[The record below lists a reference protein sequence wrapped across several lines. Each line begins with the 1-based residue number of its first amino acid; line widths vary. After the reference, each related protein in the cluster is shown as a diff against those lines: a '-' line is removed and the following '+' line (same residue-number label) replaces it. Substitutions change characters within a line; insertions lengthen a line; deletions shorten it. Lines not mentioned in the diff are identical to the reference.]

1 LFILQKTLP
10 SLTGI
15 TGTQY
20 SNVHAASN
28 NPGDYLRPSR
38 LEIYLDPD
46 QRINV
51 TKSRFGNP
59 QHPSVPATN
68 ITNDPDL
75 SIKPS
80 PQNKRLAYGDNFTHF
95 PNI

>member
-1 LFILQKTLP
+1 M
-10 SLTGI
+10 TGI

-20 SNVHAASN
+20 SNVHATTN

-51 TKSRFGNP
+51 PKARFGNS
-59 QHPSVPATN
+59 QHPGVSTTN
-68 ITNDPDL
+68 VINDPDL
-75 SIKPS
+75 SIKP
-80 PQNKRLAYGDNFTHF
+80 PQQTKRLAYGDNYTHF

>member
-1 LFILQKTLP
+1 
-10 SLTGI
+10 LTGI
-15 TGTQY
+15 TGTQFT
-20 SNVHAASN
+20 SVHTTSN

-51 TKSRFGNP
+51 TKTRFGNS
-59 QHPSVPATN
+59 QHPNVSTTN
-68 ITNDPDL
+68 ATNDPDS

-80 PQNKRLAYGDNFTHF
+80 PQTKRLAYGDNFTHF

>member
-1 LFILQKTLP
+1 M
-10 SLTGI
+10 GI

-20 SNVHAASN
+20 STVHPTSN

-46 QRINV
+46 QRVNV
-51 TKSRFGNP
+51 TKTRFGHS
-59 QHPSVPATN
+59 QHPSVSTTN
-68 ITNDPDL
+68 IINDPDL

-80 PQNKRLAYGDNFTHF
+80 PQTKRLAYGENFTHF